1 MSEKKPEEKQVRR
14 PPYQQYPA
22 YPPPPP
28 PPPPQMPP
36 PPPPQYRPP
45 PPPYSQQYQPPPPP
59 PRQAPVARPV
69 TQQPR
74 IEELAPS
81 LSKLVLYLGIPL
93 ALIAIVFVI
102 TAIVLFPT
110 TSDAYVPYSSIAFM
124 ASLITVAAALIVSF
138 IAMYQ
143 IAMGL
148 DRRFEYLTRIIRQQS
163 STVQT
168 TPTTVTPSTP
178 QYLPQPQSSERILA
192 PPPRPPQ
199 LKPQQAQ
206 PQPPATEGG
215 ETGEEQQTQEGS
227 EEGISEE

>member
-22 YPPPPP
+22 Y
-28 PPPPQMPP
+28 
-36 PPPPQYRPP
+36 
-45 PPPYSQQYQPPPPP
+45 SQQYQLPPPP
-59 PRQAPVARPV
+59 PRQTPVTRPV

-93 ALIAIVFVI
+93 ALITIVFVI
-102 TAIVLFPT
+102 TAIALFPT

-163 STVQT
+163 SAIQT
-168 TPTTVTPSTP
+168 TPTMAALQHRNTRLSRVSRE
-178 QYLPQPQSSERILA
+178 Y
-192 PPPRPPQ
+192 
-199 LKPQQAQ
+199 
-206 PQPPATEGG
+206 
-215 ETGEEQQTQEGS
+215 
-227 EEGISEE
+227 